1 MKPASHCFTLS
12 PSAAS
17 VAGLVLAA
25 SSGAV
30 LAQAPAGQPL
40 WEVGGFALGVSQ
52 QAYPGSDQRVNRA
65 LALPYFV
72 YRGEVLRADRDTVG
86 LRAFKTRDFEL
97 DVGFAG
103 SFGSNSD
110 RIDARQGMKDLGTL
124 VELGPRLKWNL
135 GAGPAG
141 GSLRAE
147 LPLRAVFD
155 ISDSFAHRGL
165 SFEPELVYD
174 RRSQGGWRYSASIG
188 AIVADRKLARTFYEV
203 SAAEATL
210 ARPAYTA
217 QSGLVG
223 WRLATSV
230 SRSLTPD
237 WRLFGF
243 ARIDSVAGSANKN
256 SPLVRQTTGATIG
269 IGVTYTWMRSSER
282 ARD

>member
-1 MKPASHCFTLS
+1 MKPASHCFTLP

-25 SSGAV
+25 SSGVV

-72 YRGEVLRADRDTVG
+72 YRGEILRADRDTVG

-174 RRSQGGWRYSASIG
+174 RRSQAGWRYNASIG

-210 ARPAYTA
+210 ARPTYTA

>member
-1 MKPASHCFTLS
+1 MTRDSHWFTLS
-12 PSAAS
+12 PSSAT
-17 VAGLVLAA
+17 VVGLVLAA
-25 SSGAV
+25 SCGAV

-40 WEVGGFALGVSQ
+40 WEIGGFALGVSQ

-97 DVGFAG
+97 DVAFAG

-155 ISDSFAHRGL
+155 ISNSFAHRGMT
-165 SFEPELVYD
+165 FEPELVYD
-174 RRSQGGWRYSASIG
+174 QRSHAGWRYNVSIG

-210 ARPAYTA
+210 ARPAYAA

-223 WRLATSV
+223 WRVGTSV

-243 ARIDSVAGSANKN
+243 ARIDSVAGSANKS

-269 IGVTYTWMRSSER
+269 IGVTYTWMRSAER

>member
-1 MKPASHCFTLS
+1 MKPAAHSFTSS
-12 PSAAS
+12 PSVSFMAGVALCAAS
-17 VAGLVLAA
+17 GAA
-25 SSGAV
+25 

-40 WEVGGFALGVSQ
+40 WEIGGFALGVSQ

-65 LALPYFV
+65 LALPYVV

-86 LRAFKTRDFEL
+86 LRAFKTPTFEL

-103 SFGSNSD
+103 SFGSSSD
-110 RIDARQGMKDLGTL
+110 RIDARHGMRDLGTL

-141 GSLRAE
+141 GTLRAE

-155 ISDSFAHRGL
+155 ISDGFAHRGM
-165 SFEPELVYD
+165 SFEPELVYE
-174 RRSQGGWRYSASIG
+174 RRSQGGWRYNASIG
-188 AIVADRKLARTFYEV
+188 AIVADRKLASTFYEV
-203 SAAEATL
+203 SGAEATL
-210 ARPAYTA
+210 FRPAYTA

-223 WRLATSV
+223 WRVGTSV

-256 SPLVRQTTGATIG
+256 SPLVRQTTGATV
-269 IGVTYTWMRSSER
+269 GVGVSYTWMRSSER

>member
-1 MKPASHCFTLS
+1 MKPASHCFTLP
-12 PSAAS
+12 PSAAR

-25 SSGAV
+25 SSGVV

-72 YRGEVLRADRDTVG
+72 YRGEILRADRDTAG

-174 RRSQGGWRYSASIG
+174 RRSQAGWRYSASIG

-210 ARPAYTA
+210 ARPTYTA
-217 QSGLVG
+217 HSGLVG